1 MVCRARRSEVE
12 TVNDVRFVT
21 PTTVERH
28 PLGDV
33 TSLLGRE
40 DGFVWLDLP
49 RCGEEDAR
57 LLRQVFGC
65 HPLAVAA
72 CLERNTVPTMHRYPE
87 SVFVIV
93 HTPEPGEVGHVH
105 LLELDTFIGRR
116 FLVTVHGPLN
126 PAVPLDAALTETR
139 AVLERIER
147 GRFHPHSP
155 AELSYAIASAVARRQ
170 RTAIDAV
177 ARKVAALERRV
188 MTSDFRSP
196 EDLLHDMFLVRHE
209 LLTVRTMAAQTHD
222 VHARLGRLVS
232 EDDKAYATDLA
243 DQFDRVRSVS
253 DGEKEFLF
261 GVIDLYTSR
270 VTTKMTVAM
279 ERLAVLAAVTLPIT
293 AIASVYG
300 MNVIVNERTHMVQLM
315 LVLAV
320 MAVISAMLL
329 RWTKRQGWW

>member
-1 MVCRARRSEVE
+1 VQLSFYVFAAGIEIGRIRCLRDVVTDAMLSE
-12 TVNDVRFVT
+12 
-21 PTTVERH
+21 
-28 PLGDV
+28 
-33 TSLLGRE
+33 
-40 DGFVWLDLP
+40 
-49 RCGEEDAR
+49 R
-57 LLRQVFGC
+57 LLESSDEGRPDVAKLQPACLRDGRCLLHRADV
-65 HPLAVAA
+65 VAA
-72 CLERNTVPTMHRYPE
+72 QQVVVPAP
-87 SVFVIV
+87 
-93 HTPEPGEVGHVH
+93 
-105 LLELDTFIGRR
+105 
-116 FLVTVHGPLN
+116 
-126 PAVPLDAALTETR
+126 
-139 AVLERIER
+139 
-147 GRFHPHSP
+147 
-155 AELSYAIASAVARRQ
+155 ELSYAIASAVARRQ

-188 MTSDFRSP
+188 MTSDFRNP
-196 EDLLHDMFLVRHE
+196 EDQLHDMFLVRHE